1 MTGFARTRT
10 FSGSGKKVINIRE
23 VEQMIDGQKPIH
35 LTKSTKSN

>member
-10 FSGSGKKVINIRE
+10 FFGSGKKVINIRE

-35 LTKSTKSN
+35 LTKRTKSN